1 MSGSLFAIAENPPF
15 QNDPIF
21 APGNL
26 TSDPNVVTASQLHNL
41 QVAQQQNAAIAQ
53 AQAQQ
58 SAAAIAASNAA
69 TAQLNAINAAA
80 NTALATQMEQPQLQ
94 TNGIAASDGSPTT
107 IDPLPTF
114 TDPNSGAVFQIN
126 PDGTQTNLSAQP
138 VDVVP
143 PPPEPPPP
151 AFMPPID
158 LTPPPPPPPPPE
170 PPPVVVAQLP
180 PPIPPA
186 PPPPPP
192 DTSLTPAP
200 GQPDTLINVPAEPLP
215 LVDNSVGL
223 GITTEPPPPGTMAD
237 AGNPPPPTDAA
248 GNSITPTPAQTDPST
263 KLAFLS
269 SDNATLTTHNPN
281 TGTDQ
286 VTAVKSSDPAIVSS
300 TADVLK
306 VGKTAAVIIAS
317 QGRASGI
324 IPTELGNASAKLSA
338 LANMRNITPAVA
350 SNQGPLQHVLT
361 DITNAMGVGP
371 AQLPK
376 NQTAAAAQ
384 FNMIQAEGQPH
395 PPGTSITD
403 FGGSALNHL
412 FQHLN

>member
-15 QNDPIF
+15 ASNPLF
-21 APGNL
+21 APNASIAD
-26 TSDPNVVTASQLHNL
+26 TNVTTAAQLHDL
-41 QVAQQQNAAIAQ
+41 QAAQQQNAAIAQ
-53 AQAQQ
+53 AQAAQ
-58 SAAAIAASNAA
+58 SAAQIVASNAA
-69 TAQLNAINAAA
+69 IAQLNATNAAA

-94 TNGIAASDGSPTT
+94 TNGAVASDGSPTT

-158 LTPPPPPPPPPE
+158 LTPPPPPPPE
-170 PPPVVVAQLP
+170 PLPVVVAQLP

-186 PPPPPP
+186 PLPPPP

-200 GQPDTLINVPAEPLP
+200 GQPDTLINIPAEPLP

-248 GNSITPTPAQTDPST
+248 GNSITPTPTQTDPST
-263 KLAFLS
+263 KLAFIS
-269 SDNATLTTHNPN
+269 PDQATLTIHDPN
-281 TGTDQ
+281 TGATQ
-286 VTAVKSSDPAIVSS
+286 VTKVGSSKPPVVSS
-300 TADVLK
+300 QADVVK
-306 VGKTAAVIIAS
+306 VGSVVATIVAS
-317 QGRASGI
+317 QGRASGL
-324 IPTELGNASAKLSA
+324 IPTELGSRVVLSTESN
-338 LANMRNITPAVA
+338 LRNIGKALL
-350 SNQGPLQHVLT
+350 NQGPLQHVIT

>member
-15 QNDPIF
+15 ASNPLF
-21 APGNL
+21 APNASIAD
-26 TSDPNVVTASQLHNL
+26 TNVTTAAQLHDL
-41 QVAQQQNAAIAQ
+41 QAAQQQNAAIAQ
-53 AQAQQ
+53 AQAAQ
-58 SAAAIAASNAA
+58 SAAQIVASNTAI
-69 TAQLNAINAAA
+69 AQLNATNAAA

-94 TNGIAASDGSPTT
+94 TNGAVASDGSPTT

-158 LTPPPPPPPPPE
+158 LTPPPPPPPE
-170 PPPVVVAQLP
+170 PLPVVVAQLP
-180 PPIPPA
+180 PPPIPPA
-186 PPPPPP
+186 PLPPPP

-200 GQPDTLINVPAEPLP
+200 GQPDTLINIPAEPLP

-223 GITTEPPPPGTMAD
+223 GITTEPPATTTMAD
-237 AGNPPPPTDAA
+237 AGNPPPPKDAA
-248 GNSITPTPAQTDPST
+248 GNSITPTPTQTDPST
-263 KLAFLS
+263 KLAFIS
-269 SDNATLTTHNPN
+269 PDQATLTIHDPN
-281 TGTDQ
+281 TGATQ
-286 VTAVKSSDPAIVSS
+286 VTKVGSSKPPVVSS
-300 TADVLK
+300 QADVVK
-306 VGKTAAVIIAS
+306 VGSIVATIVAS
-317 QGRASGI
+317 QGRASGL
-324 IPTELGNASAKLSA
+324 IPTELGSRVVLSTESN
-338 LANMRNITPAVA
+338 LRNIGKALL
-350 SNQGPLQHVLT
+350 NQGPLQHVIT